1 MNVLV
6 TGHLGYIGAHLTGLL
21 AQAGCRVTGV
31 DLHLFRGCEW
41 DALPE
46 AAEELR
52 TDFRELGEA
61 DLRGYDAVVHLAA
74 LSNDAMGELDEAVTY
89 AVNREGSIALARAA
103 RAAGVPRFIFAG
115 SCAIYGKGGDDNP
128 LDETAELRPL
138 TAYARSKVGAEA
150 AIARLA
156 DEHFHPVFLRNATA
170 YGYSPALR
178 LDLVVNNLLAAALAY
193 GEIRVHSD
201 GKPWRP
207 LVHCRDI
214 ARACLA
220 CLQAP
225 AAPLGGQALNIGAD
239 EENYQVAQ
247 VAELVRQQVEKAR
260 IVYTGRSGPD
270 PRDYRVSF
278 QKLRKKLP
286 AFLLA
291 DDVRSGIR
299 ELRDAFLAHRFSR
312 ADLESQRFIRIRTL
326 VEKNRLKELK

>member
-1 MNVLV
+1 MKVLV
-6 TGHLGYIGAHLTGLL
+6 TGHRGYIGAHLTGLL
-21 AQAGCRVTGV
+21 AQAGYRVTGV

-41 DALPE
+41 DALPG
-46 AAEELR
+46 AAVELR
-52 TDFRELGEA
+52 ADFRELGES
-61 DLRGYDAVVHLAA
+61 DLYGYDAVVHLAA
-74 LSNDAMGELDEAVTY
+74 LSNDAMGELDEAITY

-115 SCAIYGKGGDDNP
+115 SCAIYGKGGDDKP

-138 TAYARSKVGAEA
+138 TAYARSKVEAET
-150 AIARLA
+150 AISRLA

-201 GKPWRP
+201 GRPWRP

-225 AAPLGGQALNIGAD
+225 AASLGGQAVNIGAD
-239 EENYQVAQ
+239 AENYQVAQ
-247 VAELVRQQVEKAR
+247 VAKRVQKEFPKAP
-260 IVYTGRSGPD
+260 IVYTGQSGPD

-278 QKLRKKLP
+278 KKLREKLP
-286 AFLLA
+286 DFRLA
-291 DDVRSGIR
+291 DDIRSGIR
-299 ELRDAFLAHRFSR
+299 ELRNAFSAHRFSR
-312 ADLESQRFIRIRTL
+312 KDLESDRFIRIRML
-326 VEKNRLKELK
+326 IERKRLHELK